1 MNLPLQEKNNS
12 GPSIFIKKI
21 HRPLAIYCLS
31 SSLKMLR
38 TQISSQNQCMLTSDS
53 DTESDDLSKYFSTLV
68 PPRYTKGK
76 GVEEETSS
84 QSAKGWKED
93 LGNFVLILSL
103 HLLCLISSIFISILS
118 SICP

>member
-21 HRPLAIYCLS
+21 HLPLYIAYLLA
-31 SSLKMLR
+31 SLKMLR

-53 DTESDDLSKYFSTLV
+53 DTESDDLSKYFSALV

-93 LGNFVLILSL
+93 LGNFVILTR
-103 HLLCLISSIFISILS
+103 SIFICYIQYILFPVFS
-118 SICP
+118 FQL